1 MTTLNLSIYQLYLY
15 LANATLCVPETY
27 RDQIFQDMAY
37 KLLEWDGVPIQELR
51 DVFDKLGM
59 KITEGIIFGDLL
71 SQVLQST
78 QALEFTNTNVPFR
91 IFGKLYRF
99 FLQKSID
106 IKRPDIFCTLVANMC
121 HR

>member
-59 KITEGIIFGDLL
+59 KLK
-71 SQVLQST
+71 
-78 QALEFTNTNVPFR
+78 EFCRECGSEVDDKCKDCPA
-91 IFGKLYRF
+91 
-99 FLQKSID
+99 Q
-106 IKRPDIFCTLVANMC
+106 
-121 HR
+121 